1 MKITLKFIQI
11 QFQRSPNLL
20 YHSLCFT
27 LYSTNKNLTH
37 VHLFNQMLIF
47 CLFIFQTFS
56 FLKVQNK
63 NPTLTTATIT
73 GPPPIL
79 PAPLKRDHQHCH
91 RPSTNATRST
101 PPSASQL
108 PKKEKMKKH
117 QHIFTG
123 HHQQTIH
130 QKFTRHSTPNW
141 YKLVRNLLYVL

>member
-1 MKITLKFIQI
+1 M
-11 QFQRSPNLL
+11 SPNLL

-27 LYSTNKNLTH
+27 LCSTNKNLTH
-37 VHLFNQMLIF
+37 VYLFNQMLIF

-91 RPSTNATRST
+91 RPSTTATRST
-101 PPSASQL
+101 PQPVASY
-108 PKKEKMKKH
+108 PKKKKN
-117 QHIFTG
+117 TN
-123 HHQQTIH
+123 T
-130 QKFTRHSTPNW
+130 SS
-141 YKLVRNLLYVL
+141 LVTTNKQSIKNLPDTQPQIGTSQCVTFCPYFDYHN